1 MHKTND
7 GFHEIT
13 VAKNAGFCF
22 GVARAARLIEAEIE
36 KGITG
41 ERIFT
46 LGKLI
51 HNDTYNA
58 SLASR
63 GVSVASV
70 EDIERLCREASEG
83 AEVKVFVRAH
93 GIEKNVKALLE
104 RSAAENPYFSYI
116 DCTCVFVDKIHKII
130 REHNDTERE
139 LWVLGSKDHP
149 EVIGFCSQFDGKV
162 CIFDS
167 SEAMEKALKNGEI
180 SACCAKSPIV
190 VAQTTQNLGEWEKIK
205 QISLKLYTNPLIFDT
220 ICNVTEN
227 RQLEA
232 IKLSKTN
239 DFMVVIGSRGSSN
252 SAKLYSICKAEC
264 KDTVMIENAEELSH
278 YFPLSHKKVGIVAG
292 ASTPHNIIQEVE
304 RTMSKENFAELLET
318 SFKTLNTGDVVTGYV
333 TAVNDTELQLDIGA
347 KVTGIIK
354 AEKIT
359 DDPAQKLTEMFKI
372 GDAVEAFVVRVS
384 DVEGFATLD
393 KKRVDNDKNWH
404 KIVEAK
410 ESGAIL
416 EGKVTETVKNIG
428 VIVVS
433 DGTRVFVHASQTGT
447 PKSSDLSEM
456 IGKTVRFKVTEI
468 ENRKAKGSV
477 SVVLREERRKAEAE
491 FWANIEEGKQY
502 TGKVKSLTSFGAFV
516 DLGGVD
522 GMVHTSELSWKRIKS
537 PAEVVSVGD
546 EITVTVKSFDAEKKR
561 ISLAYKTDAMNPWT
575 IFTTNYAVGDIVT
588 VKIVNMMPFGAFA
601 EIVDGV
607 DGLIHISQISLTKIA
622 KPADVLEIGQ
632 MVDAKITAIDEEKK
646 NVSLSVRVLLEEAK
660 ALAEAMPEDAET
672 AEADVSEE
680 AAEAVAEEAAEEAV
694 ETVAEET
701 TDAE

>member
-1 MHKTND
+1 MLKTSNE
-7 GFHEIT
+7 GINVT

-22 GVARAARLIEAEIE
+22 GVERAAKAIESEIAR
-36 KGITG
+36 GIRG
-41 ERIFT
+41 QRIFT

-58 SLASR
+58 YLHSC
-63 GVSVASV
+63 GVRVA
-70 EDIERLCREASEG
+70 ENHDIERLSDEACES
-83 AEVKVFVRAH
+83 APVKIFVRAH
-93 GIEKNVKALLE
+93 GIKREVMELLRASADKN
-104 RSAAENPYFSYI
+104 PHFSFV
-116 DCTCVFVDKIHKII
+116 DCTCVFVNKIHNII
-130 REHNDTERE
+130 KEHNDPEG
-139 LWVLGSKDHP
+139 LLLVLGSSSHP
-149 EVIGFCSQFDGKV
+149 EVIGFCSQFDGKICV
-162 CIFDS
+162 FEAFD
-167 SEAMEKALKNGEI
+167 ELINALDQGAIPKD
-180 SACCAKSPIV
+180 CAKSPIV

-205 QISLKLYTNPLIFDT
+205 KFLVNLYTKPLIFDT

-232 IKLSKTN
+232 RKLSRAN

-264 KDTVMIENAEELSH
+264 ENTVMVESAEELKG
-278 YFPLSHKKVGIVAG
+278 YFPLSHKSVGIVAG
-292 ASTPHNIIQEVE
+292 ASTPRNIIQEVE

-318 SFKTLNTGDVVTGYV
+318 SIKTLNTGDIVTGYV
-333 TAVNDTELQLDIGA
+333 IAVNDSEIQLDLGA

-354 AEKIT
+354 ADKIT
-359 DDPAQKLTEMFKI
+359 DDPAAKLTEMFKI

-384 DVEGFATLD
+384 DVDGYATLD
-393 KKRVDNDKNWH
+393 KKRVDNDKNWY
-404 KIVEAK
+404 KVVAAK
-410 ESGAIL
+410 ENGEIL
-416 EGKVTETVKNIG
+416 EGKVVEAVKGNVG
-428 VIVVS
+428 VIVNC
-433 DGTRVFVHASQTGT
+433 DGTRVFVHATQTGT
-447 PKSSDLSEM
+447 PKNTDLSTM
-456 IGKTVRFKVTEI
+456 IGQTVKLKLTEA
-468 ENRKAKGSV
+468 ENKKAKGSI
-477 SVVLREERRKAEAE
+477 SVVLREERKKAEAE
-491 FWANIEEGKQY
+491 FWASIEEGKQY

-607 DGLIHISQISLTKIA
+607 DGLIHISQIAMTKIA

-632 MVDAKITAIDEEKK
+632 TVDAKIVAIDEEKK
-646 NVSLSVRVLLEEAK
+646 NVSLSIRELLEEAK
-660 ALAEAMPEDAET
+660 ALAEAMPEDAE
-672 AEADVSEE
+672 
-680 AAEAVAEEAAEEAV
+680 AAEAVEEAAA
-694 ETVAEET
+694 
-701 TDAE
+701 DAE

>member
-1 MHKTND
+1 MSD
-7 GFHEIT
+7 CRVT

-22 GVARAARLIEAEIE
+22 GVARAAKLIETEIARGI
-36 KGITG
+36 KGQ
-41 ERIFT
+41 RIFT

-58 SLASR
+58 FLHDCGVRVAETEDIDRLAS
-63 GVSVASV
+63 
-70 EDIERLCREASEG
+70 EASEN
-83 AEVKVFVRAH
+83 APVKVFVRAH
-93 GIEKNVKALLE
+93 GIPKQIKELLD
-104 RSAAENPYFSYI
+104 RSAAKNKHFSFV
-116 DCTCVFVDKIHKII
+116 DCTCVFVDKIHKIVK
-130 REHNDTERE
+130 ENNDPDGT
-139 LWVLGSKDHP
+139 LLVLGSRTHP
-149 EVIGFCSQFDGKV
+149 EVVGFCSQFDGKV
-162 CIFDS
+162 IVFDTL
-167 SEAMEKALKNGEI
+167 EELKKAYENKEFSLD
-180 SACCAKSPIV
+180 CAKSPIT

-205 QISLKLYTNPLIFDT
+205 NYLVNLYTKPLIFDT

-232 IKLSKTN
+232 VKLSREN
-239 DFMVVIGSRGSSN
+239 DFMIVIGSRGSSN

-264 KDTVMIENAEELSH
+264 ADTVMIENAEEMQQYL
-278 YFPLSHKKVGIVAG
+278 PLSHKKVGIVAG

-318 SFKTLNTGDVVTGYV
+318 SIKTLNTGDIVTGYV

-359 DDPAQKLTEMFKI
+359 DDPSAKLTEMFKI

-384 DVEGFATLD
+384 DVDGFATLD
-393 KKRVDNDKNWH
+393 KKRVDNDRNWF
-404 KIVEAK
+404 KVVAAK
-410 ESGAIL
+410 ENGEIL
-416 EGKVTETVKNIG
+416 EGTVVETVKGNVG
-428 VIVVS
+428 VIVNC
-433 DGTRVFVHASQTGT
+433 DGTRVFVHATQTGT
-447 PKSSDLSEM
+447 PKNTDLSTM
-456 IGKTVRFKVTEI
+456 IGKTVRLKLTEI
-468 ENRKAKGSV
+468 DNRKAKGSI
-477 SVVLREERRKAEAE
+477 SVVLRDERRKAEAE
-491 FWANIEEGKQY
+491 FWASIEEGKQY
-502 TGKVKSLTSFGAFV
+502 TGKVKSITSFGAFV

-546 EITVTVKSFDAEKKR
+546 EITVTVKSFDPEKKKV
-561 ISLAYKTDAMNPWT
+561 SLSYKTDAMNPWT

-607 DGLIHISQISLTKIA
+607 DGLIHISQIAMTKIA

-632 MVDAKITAIDEEKK
+632 AVDVKIIAIDEEKK
-646 NVSLSVRVLLEEAK
+646 NVSLSIRELLEEAK
-660 ALAEAMPEDAET
+660 ALAEAMPEDAE
-672 AEADVSEE
+672 EAVEE
-680 AAEAVAEEAAEEAV
+680 AAEA
-694 ETVAEET
+694 